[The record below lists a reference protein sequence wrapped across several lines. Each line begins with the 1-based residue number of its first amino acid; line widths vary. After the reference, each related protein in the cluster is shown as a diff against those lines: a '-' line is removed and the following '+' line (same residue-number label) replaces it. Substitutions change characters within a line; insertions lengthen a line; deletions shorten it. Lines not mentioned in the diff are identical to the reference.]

1 MADKQYLELVRDV
14 LENGTKKGDRTGTG
28 TRSVTCRMLRFD
40 ISKGFPLLTT
50 KKVHYKSVLHEL
62 LWFIKGDTNTKYLND
77 NGVRIWNEWSQ
88 ENGDLGKIYGHQWR
102 NCNTP
107 DVTFD
112 CLATQEKYIKK
123 HKVDQLQNAVERIK
137 TNPECRRNIV
147 MSWNVA
153 DLPKMALPPCHYK
166 FQFVVQGDKLD
177 LSFNM
182 RSCDVFLGL
191 PFNIASY
198 ATLLHMVSYLTNYKV
213 GELVVCLDG
222 DVHIYE
228 NHVQQ
233 CFEQLKRDPYPLPQL
248 EIIRKGIKSID
259 DFKYED
265 IKLIG
270 YKSHPTIKGKVAV

>member
-14 LENGTKKGDRTGTG
+14 LKNGTKKGDRTGIG
-28 TRSVTCRMLRFD
+28 TRSVTGRMLRFD
-40 ISKGFPLLTT
+40 LSKGFPLLTT

-62 LWFIKGDTNTKYLND
+62 LWFIKGDTNINYLND
-77 NGVRIWNEWSQ
+77 NGVNIWNSWS
-88 ENGDLGKIYGHQWR
+88 EKDGSLGKIYGYQWR
-102 NCNTP
+102 NGGG
-107 DVTFD
+107 
-112 CLATQEKYIKK
+112 
-123 HKVDQLQNAVERIK
+123 VDQLQKAIERIK

-153 DLPKMALPPCHYK
+153 DLPQMMLPPCHYK
-166 FQFVVQGDKLD
+166 FQFIVQGDKLD
-177 LSFNM
+177 LTFNM

-198 ATLLHMVSYLTNYKV
+198 ATLLHMVAYLTGYKV
-213 GELVVCLDG
+213 GDLVSFLDA

-233 CFEQLKRDPYPLPQL
+233 CLEQLKRDPYDLPQL
-248 EIIRKGIKSID
+248 EIVRKGIKSID
-259 DFKYED
+259 DFKYDD
-265 IKLIG
+265 IKLVG